1 MQHGI
6 TSADLKGL
14 LTPALDR
21 IYAASRDAVVAA
33 GGITADRFDALVR
46 AFCGSEKPR
55 DLALSALSFV
65 SNLGGKVAEAVAS
78 PQTLAEGGFMG
89 SDPVYTPGY
98 GPALARQI
106 IAAA

>member
-6 TSADLKGL
+6 TFADLKGL
-14 LTPALDR
+14 RTPALNR

-33 GGITADRFDALVR
+33 GGMTTDRFDALTR
-46 AFCGSEKPR
+46 SFGGSDKPR

-65 SNLGGKVAEAVAS
+65 SNLGSKVSAAVAS
-78 PQTLAEGGFMG
+78 PQTLAEGGFLG
-89 SDPVYTPGY
+89 SDPVHKSSY